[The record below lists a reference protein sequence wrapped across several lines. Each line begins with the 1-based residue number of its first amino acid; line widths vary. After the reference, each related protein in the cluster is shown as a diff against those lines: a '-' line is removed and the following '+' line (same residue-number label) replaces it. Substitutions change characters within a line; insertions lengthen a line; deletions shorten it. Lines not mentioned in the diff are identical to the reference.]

1 MAKNFQGRQKDFF
14 SCAERIS
21 TTLILA
27 AAIVF
32 FFPVQGSAVYTPKQ
46 LEAFSSRI
54 GKTFW
59 ILSVDGRTP
68 DFLSRPAAGAT
79 SFKPGPNDS
88 FVIVELVGQK
98 TNTLYYR
105 VKFDSDKEGYITP
118 GAFHED
124 FNLTILSSDPHADE
138 KKKAAQASEEEKQ
151 RKDWIQAQPWSQAVK
166 EAAIDRRPVPGMT
179 ATEVRKVLGAPLR
192 VIKGTSGQ
200 KPGGGVTRQNL
211 AEERWVYPN
220 GSELIFH
227 NTLLIRVDSRASREP
242 SQQGEKNPATE

>member
-1 MAKNFQGRQKDFF
+1 MAKNARERQKDFF
-14 SCAERIS
+14 SCAEQIS

-32 FFPVQGSAVYTPKQ
+32 FSAVQVCAVYTPKQ
-46 LEAFSSRI
+46 LEALSSRI

-79 SFKPGPNDS
+79 SFKAGPNDS

-124 FNLTILSSDPHADE
+124 FNLTILSTDPHADE
-138 KKKAAQASEEEKQ
+138 KKKAAQALEEDKQ
-151 RKDWIQAQPWSQAVK
+151 RKDWIQAQAWSQVVK

-192 VIKGTSGQ
+192 VIKAASGQ
-200 KPGGGVTRQNL
+200 KAAAAGRQNL

-227 NTLLIRVDSRASREP
+227 NTLLIRVDSKESREP
-242 SQQGEKNPATE
+242 SQQGEKNPTTE